1 MEIHWLINCRI
12 IHVRETRGGRNML
25 QVGDIL
31 QGGLAEK
38 EKADEIEKEVAK
50 TQERRGNSAVGE
62 F

>member
-1 MEIHWLINCRI
+1 
-12 IHVRETRGGRNML
+12 ML

-50 TQERRGNSAVGE
+50 MQKRRGNSTVGE
-62 F
+62 L